1 MILSPEAIRYP
12 GAHRWTYKRIA
23 PRMQLE
29 QCSTMTA
36 IRTVHRVNKTQII
49 HTLANLRKEVTH
61 LNPTLAVALELPRA
75 L

>member
-1 MILSPEAIRYP
+1 MIFGPEAIRHP

-29 QCSTMTA
+29 QCSTVTA
-36 IRTVHRVNKTQII
+36 VRTVHRVNKTQII
-49 HTLANLRKEVTH
+49 HTLANLRKEITY
-61 LNPTLAVALELPRA
+61 LYPALAIALELPRA